1 MVFALT
7 FVRIAALKHQAGC
20 VYKKFSLEG
29 KFSSVRSIETD
40 VTDFEKEKEGSRK
53 IQIDESVP
61 CVRVTVCCKRCEE
74 DLRARE
80 SKAIDRG
87 RWTTRPFV
95 PSEDRLGSTKMS
107 GRRRVFSALNGLKCD
122 RAIVWSV
129 FLWCLVFLP
138 GNVESAPPGICAMDE
153 CNCTVKAHRWVN
165 VKCVF
170 SNDQVNETN
179 KYPLRD

>member
-7 FVRIAALKHQAGC
+7 FVRIAALKHRAGC
-20 VYKKFSLEG
+20 VYKKFSLQG

-87 RWTTRPFV
+87 R
-95 PSEDRLGSTKMS
+95 
-107 GRRRVFSALNGLKCD
+107 
-122 RAIVWSV
+122 
-129 FLWCLVFLP
+129 
-138 GNVESAPPGICAMDE
+138 
-153 CNCTVKAHRWVN
+153 
-165 VKCVF
+165 
-170 SNDQVNETN
+170 
-179 KYPLRD
+179 